1 MFLNKAVL
9 SGILFTLISG
19 SVSAATVPAAINTAA
34 ATPATASA
42 TGKTAATSTDTVDL
56 KLTTNVYTLHTQTVN
71 AKPVT
76 YRAYENLVYVAHP
89 VDAAYEKMN
98 LYVPEVYYQG
108 QSSNGFTAKT
118 APIFMPNQVGGYMPG
133 QAAVP
138 GTDFLNGGPNAALY
152 ALSRGYV
159 VAAPA
164 LRGRTLQNADGTYT
178 GKAPA
183 CIVDYKAA
191 VRYLRY
197 NRKRLPAG
205 DTEKIISNGTSAGG
219 ALSALLGAT
228 GNSKDYEPYLK
239 ALGAANEKD
248 QIFASMAYCPIT
260 NLEHADMAYEWI
272 FNGVNTYHQAKM
284 PAGLPPFMGNGQ
296 LPAGTPATNAA
307 SQENLHGPFGAMVV
321 GGRIIPLGPGPV
333 QLPGQQQTAVSPTNL
348 PSAAAQSHPKTAP
361 NRPADAPME
370 SGAAQKLTPQQIMLS
385 PMLKDQFPAYVNSL
399 GLKNQQGRPLTLD
412 KNGNGSFKN
421 YLESYYL
428 AAANSALQQGQDLS
442 KLDWLTL
449 KNGRAVSMDLAKYAV
464 YATRLKSVPAFDALD
479 LSSGENSLF
488 GTTRE
493 NSRHFTSF
501 SAQYGNPGSLA
512 DANIIK
518 LLNPL
523 NYIGKAATAKY
534 WRIRHGAVDRDTSL
548 AVPLILATKLAN
560 KGAQVD
566 FASPWGKGHAGDYD
580 LPELFAWA
588 DQICHAK

>member
-9 SGILFTLISG
+9 SGILFSLISG
-19 SVSAATVPAAINTAA
+19 SVSAATVPATIKAPAATVTSATTASTTTAA
-34 ATPATASA
+34 SQD
-42 TGKTAATSTDTVDL
+42 KVDL
-56 KLTTNVYTLHTQTVN
+56 KLVTDVYTLHTQTVN
-71 AKPVT
+71 TKPVT

-108 QSSNGFTAKT
+108 QGSNGFTAKT

-164 LRGRTLQNADGTYT
+164 LRGRTLQNAAGTYT

-239 ALGAANEKD
+239 VLGAAHEKD

-272 FNGVNTYHQAKM
+272 FNGVNTYHQFKM
-284 PAGLPPFMGNGQ
+284 PAGLPPFTGNGQ
-296 LPAGTPATNAA
+296 LPART
-307 SQENLHGPFGAMVV
+307 AM
-321 GGRIIPLGPGPV
+321 
-333 QLPGQQQTAVSPTNL
+333 
-348 PSAAAQSHPKTAP
+348 

-370 SGAAQKLTPQQIMLS
+370 SGAAQKLTPRQIMLS
-385 PMLKDQFPAYVNSL
+385 PLLKSQFPAYVNSL
-399 GLKNQQGRPLTLD
+399 NLKDKQGRTLTLAA
-412 KNGNGSFKN
+412 NGSGSFKN
-421 YLESYYL
+421 YLEDYYL
-428 AAANSALQQGQDLS
+428 ASANSALQQGQDLS
-442 KLDWLTL
+442 KLDWLTI
-449 KNGRAVSMDLAKYAV
+449 KNGCAVSMDLAKYAV
-464 YATRLKSVPAFDALD
+464 YATRLKAVPAFDALD

-488 GTTRE
+488 GTAAE
-493 NSRHFTSF
+493 KSRHFTKF
-501 SAQYGNPGSLA
+501 SAQYGNPGILA
-512 DANIIK
+512 DAHIIK
-518 LLNPL
+518 LMNPL
-523 NYIGKAATAKY
+523 NYVGKAATAKY

-560 KGAQVD
+560 SGAQVD

>member
-1 MFLNKAVL
+1 M
-9 SGILFTLISG
+9 
-19 SVSAATVPAAINTAA
+19 
-34 ATPATASA
+34 
-42 TGKTAATSTDTVDL
+42 
-56 KLTTNVYTLHTQTVN
+56 
-71 AKPVT
+71 
-76 YRAYENLVYVAHP
+76 
-89 VDAAYEKMN
+89 
-98 LYVPEVYYQG
+98 
-108 QSSNGFTAKT
+108 
-118 APIFMPNQVGGYMPG
+118 
-133 QAAVP
+133 P

-164 LRGRTLQNADGTYT
+164 LRGRTLQNADGAYT

-197 NRKRLPAG
+197 NKKLLPAG
-205 DTEKIISNGTSAGG
+205 DTDKIISNGTSAGG

-228 GNSKDYEPYLK
+228 GNNKDYEPYLK
-239 ALGAANEKD
+239 ALGAARESD

-272 FNGVNTYHQAKM
+272 FNGVNTYHQRQM
-284 PAGLPPFMGNGQ
+284 PAGLPPLGANGQ
-296 LPAGTPATNAA
+296 GSASAPAVNGTAT
-307 SQENLHGPFGAMVV
+307 ENLHGPFGAMVV

-333 QLPGQQQTAVSPTNL
+333 QLPGTQPQQ
-348 PSAAAQSHPKTAP
+348 AAAAS
-361 NRPADAPME
+361 NRPADAPLE
-370 SGAAQKLTPQQIMLS
+370 SSSAQHLTPQQIMLS
-385 PMLKDQFPAYVNSL
+385 PLLKAQFPAYVNSL
-399 GLKNQQGRPLTLD
+399 GLKDAQGRALTLD
-412 KNGNGSFKN
+412 QNGNGSFKT

-428 AAANSALQQGQDLS
+428 ASANSAIQQGQDVS

-464 YATRLKSVPAFDALD
+464 YATRLKAVPAFDALD

-488 GTTRE
+488 GTATE
-493 NSRHFTSF
+493 NSRHFTGF
-501 SAQYGNPGSLA
+501 SAQYGDPAPLA
-512 DANIIK
+512 DPQ
-518 LLNPL
+518 LLKMMNPL
-523 NYIGKAATAKY
+523 NYIGSAATAKY

-560 KGAQVD
+560 HGAQVD

-588 DQICHAK
+588 DQISKAK

>member
-1 MFLNKAVL
+1 MFLNKAAV
-9 SGILFTLISG
+9 SGILISLLC
-19 SVSAATVPAAINTAA
+19 VSASAGAAM
-34 ATPATASA
+34 PATAP
-42 TGKTAATSTDTVDL
+42 AAAPVDL
-56 KLTTNVYTLHTQTVN
+56 KLDTNVYTLHTQTVN
-71 AKPVT
+71 SQPVT

-89 VDAAYEKMN
+89 VDAQYEKMN
-98 LYVPEVYYQG
+98 LYVPETYYQG
-108 QSSNGFTAKT
+108 HSSHGYTAKT
-118 APIFMPNQVGGYMPG
+118 APIFLPNQVGGYMPG

-197 NRKRLPAG
+197 NKKLLPAG
-205 DTEKIISNGTSAGG
+205 DTNKIISNGTSAGG

-239 ALGAANEKD
+239 AVGAARASD

-272 FNGVNTYHQAKM
+272 FNGVNTYHQRQM
-284 PAGLPPFMGNGQ
+284 PAGLPPLGTNGQ
-296 LPAGTPATNAA
+296 G
-307 SQENLHGPFGAMVV
+307 
-321 GGRIIPLGPGPV
+321 
-333 QLPGQQQTAVSPTNL
+333 
-348 PSAAAQSHPKTAP
+348 AAA
-361 NRPADAPME
+361 NRPANAPLE
-370 SGAAQKLTPQQIMLS
+370 SGSAQKLTPRQILLS
-385 PMLKDQFPAYVNSL
+385 PLLKSQFPAYVNSL
-399 GLKNQQGRPLTLD
+399 GLKDPQGRALTLD
-412 KNGNGSFKN
+412 QNGNGSFKT

-428 AAANSALQQGQDLS
+428 ASANNALQQGRDVS
-442 KLDWLTL
+442 KLNWLTL
-449 KNGRAVSMDLAKYAV
+449 ENGRAVSMDLAKYAV
-464 YATRLKSVPAFDALD
+464 YATRLKAVPAFDALD
-479 LSSGENSLF
+479 LSSGENNLF
-488 GTTRE
+488 GTATE
-493 NSRHFTSF
+493 NNRHFTKF
-501 SAQYGNPGSLA
+501 AAQYGDPAPLA
-512 DANIIK
+512 DAQ
-518 LLNPL
+518 LLKMMNPL
-523 NYIGKAATAKY
+523 NYIGSAATARY

-560 KGAQVD
+560 YGARVD

-588 DQICHAK
+588 DQISKTK